1 MTKLEKDWT
10 QPGYEPDTAGGH
22 EAAGSRYTLLRS
34 DGGDGLLV
42 TGDAARR
49 FTPAAAD
56 HDGRDA
62 ATPWCVA
69 ALTPETAELLMQAFP
84 WTRPVRRDQR
94 RFSYGMGDRIDCA
107 TTGQLGAIAG
117 YPVFPVF
124 AQQSIRELQL
134 TRRSFPDV
142 ISAAAFA
149 VFAADYR
156 EGYGADG
163 DHLKTLAEIDLA
175 LDAGCT
181 MITLDCSEK
190 IDTTIAKLDLDARRQ
205 RWQELPEDVRRHYLD
220 TYADRDYP
228 FIGHIPRSEV
238 ERIVLVFHRA
248 IDLAQEAWEHILKRG
263 REVDFELSIDETVQ
277 ATTPLEH
284 YLIARETSERGVRL
298 STVAPHFSGEFEKG
312 LDYIGDTATFR
323 RELESHQAIAE
334 ILGYR
339 LSLHS
344 GSDKFR
350 IFPHF
355 GAITSQAAH
364 VKTAGTNWLEALRIV
379 AACDPALFRRSLEYA
394 MTVRPEAERYYRVS
408 SRVDEI
414 PVPAEV
420 ADSDLLALIDAPASR
435 QTLHITYGQ
444 LLHQPW
450 FREPFFSLL
459 RREAGRYAGYL
470 TRHTRRHLDA
480 LGLKRS

>member
-1 MTKLEKDWT
+1 MNENQWT
-10 QPGYEPDTAGGH
+10 HLGYKFDAASEH
-22 EAAGSRYTLLRS
+22 EAAGSRYALLRR
-34 DGGDGLLV
+34 DDDDGDGLLV
-42 TGDAARR
+42 TGEAARH

-62 ATPWCVA
+62 TTPWCIA
-69 ALTPETAELLMQAFP
+69 RLTPETAELLMQAFP
-84 WTRPVRRDQR
+84 WTRPVRRGQH
-94 RFSYGMGDRIDCA
+94 RFTYGMGDRIDCA
-107 TTGQLGAIAG
+107 TPGQIQAIAG
-117 YPVFPVF
+117 YPVFPIF

-142 ISAAAFA
+142 IAAAAFA

-156 EGYGADG
+156 GGYGADG
-163 DHLKTLAEIDLA
+163 DHLKSLEEIDLA

-190 IDTTIAKLDLDARRQ
+190 IDTTIAKLDRDVRRQ
-205 RWQELPEDVRRHYLD
+205 RWQELAENVRRHYLD

-248 IDLAQEAWEHILKRG
+248 IDFTQEAWEHIQKRG

-284 YLIARETSERGVRL
+284 YLIAREVSERGVRL

-312 LDYIGDTATFR
+312 LDYIGDTANFR
-323 RELESHQAIAE
+323 SELENHQTIAE

-344 GSDKFR
+344 GSDKFL

-364 VKTAGTNWLEALRIV
+364 VKTAGTNWLEALRVV
-379 AACDPALFRRSLEYA
+379 AICDPDLFRRSLEFA
-394 MTVRPEAERYYRVS
+394 ISARPEAERYYRVT
-408 SRVDEI
+408 SRVEEI
-414 PVPAEV
+414 PVLAEV
-420 ADSDLLALIDAPASR
+420 SDSDLVSLIDIPASR
-435 QTLHITYGQ
+435 QTLHITYGL

-450 FREPFFSLL
+450 FREPFFKLL
-459 RREAGRYAGYL
+459 RREAGRYADFL